1 MLYVGLMNKT
11 LIIITLCL
19 LDLWVT
25 VPRLLSYIVF
35 VYLLIYLFIVISHV
49 SLLSLDMLTLIFFNP
64 F

>member
-1 MLYVGLMNKT
+1 MLYVGFMNIT

-19 LDLWVT
+19 LVLWIT
-25 VPRLLSYIVF
+25 TPHLLSHIVF